1 MKRISKFTCLLCC
14 LVAIVSLSGC
24 SGKTESSDTSGDT
37 SNTPVG
43 DFNFQAQKPSATTSA
58 TTAAAVAGRQ
68 DNEIDIDMPDLG
80 TWEAGSGS
88 GTTPDDGRADEIW
101 GSNDSVDN
109 SEDVE
114 PEFKPY
120 ISSYVDLA
128 TDVSVRIGANGYL
141 SVPQSLVAKA
151 VGLDTWLENTRVAY
165 NLVSDADRGTSAVQ
179 DKIYADGN
187 LVYVGDSVLSIAGKG
202 ITIDVKNTYGT
213 LSMAQSV
220 NAKSFA
226 LGRLTTDSGA
236 SYESAYSKLGDKIDE
251 QDEELFYRAVYEI
264 ADVADLDNVDAQA
277 VVLFDK
283 QTDSMMLVT
292 VGVNTDLCPESNG
305 SLNIIIGSVRYSTV
319 EPDNLSTIM

>member
-1 MKRISKFTCLLCC
+1 MKRVSKFTCLACC
-14 LVAIVSLSGC
+14 LALIVSLSGC
-24 SGKTESSDTSGDT
+24 SGKTESSDTSSDV
-37 SNTPVG
+37 SNAPVG
-43 DFNFQAQKPSATTSA
+43 DFNFQAQKPSATVIE
-58 TTAAAVAGRQ
+58 TTAAAVVGRQ
-68 DNEIDIDMPDLG
+68 DNEINIDMPDLG
-80 TWEAGSGS
+80 TWEADSGVGTKPGGSPAGE
-88 GTTPDDGRADEIW
+88 TW
-101 GSNDSVDN
+101 GSSDSVASD
-109 SEDVE
+109 EDAE

-120 ISSYVDLA
+120 ISNYVDLA
-128 TDVSVRIGANGYL
+128 TDVSIRIGANGYL

-151 VGLDTWLENTRVAY
+151 IGLDTWLENTRIAY
-165 NLVSDADRGTSAVQ
+165 NLVSEADRNTSDIQ

-187 LVYVGDSVLSIAGKG
+187 MVYVGDSILSIAGKG

-251 QDEELFYRAVYEI
+251 QDEELYYRVVYEI
-264 ADVADLDNVDAQA
+264 VDVADLDNVDAQA

-292 VGVNTDLCPESNG
+292 VGVNKDLCPESSG

>member
-1 MKRISKFTCLLCC
+1 MKRTSKFTCLAYC
-14 LVAIVSLSGC
+14 LAVLFSLSGC
-24 SGKTESSDTSGDT
+24 SGKTESSDVSGDMN
-37 SNTPVG
+37 NTPIG
-43 DFNFQAQKPSATTSA
+43 DFNFQAQKPASTTSE
-58 TTAAAVAGRQ
+58 TTTAAVAGRQ

-80 TWEAGSGS
+80 TWDTNSGL
-88 GTTPDDGRADEIW
+88 GTTSDDGLADVEW
-101 GSNDSVDN
+101 GSNDIVN
-109 SEDVE
+109 EEDGVE
-114 PEFKPY
+114 SEFKPY
-120 ISSYVDLA
+120 VSSYVDLA
-128 TDVSVRIGANGYL
+128 TDVSIRIGANGYM

-151 VGLDTWLENTRVAY
+151 VGLDSWLESTRVAY
-165 NLVSDADRGTSAVQ
+165 NLVSEADRNTSAVQ

-187 LVYVGDSVLSIAGKG
+187 LVYTGDSVLSIAGKG

-226 LGRLTTDSGA
+226 LGRLTSDSGA
-236 SYESAYSKLGDKIDE
+236 SYESSYSKLGARIDE

-264 ADVADLDNVDAQA
+264 DDVADLENVDAQA

-292 VGVNTDLCPESNG
+292 VGVNKELCPESNG
-305 SLNIIIGSVRYSTV
+305 SVNIIIGSVRYSTV